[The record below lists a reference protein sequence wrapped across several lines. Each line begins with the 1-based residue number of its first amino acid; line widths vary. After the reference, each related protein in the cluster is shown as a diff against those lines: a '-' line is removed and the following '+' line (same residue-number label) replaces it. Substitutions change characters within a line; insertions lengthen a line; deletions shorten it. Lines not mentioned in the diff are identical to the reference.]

1 MILSKK
7 HREEF
12 VRRVM
17 EDVPQI
23 DYKTQA
29 DDFAR
34 KELAALRKAAGLADF
49 DNERLDFRRVS
60 IDTWENKE
68 TGVWSIN
75 ESDGWSSEYRTP
87 TFVNQGQYGV
97 AYSEIKALEKHPEL
111 LALHTK
117 YVDQQNERVALSKRI
132 RAVID
137 SCNTLKQATDALPE
151 FAKYL
156 PDESP
161 KADRSL
167 PVVGNLVAELTT
179 KGWPKGQKPV
189 VKKTTKKAA

>member
-1 MILSKK
+1 MQLSKK

-34 KELAALRKAAGLADF
+34 KVLAELRKAVGLADA
-49 DNERLDFRRVS
+49 DRERLQYRSVDIQV
-60 IDTWENKE
+60 WEHKE
-68 TGVWSIN
+68 TGVWSAQKQ
-75 ESDGWSSEYRTP
+75 DGWSSDYNTP
-87 TFVNQGQYGV
+87 RFMSQGQYGV
-97 AYSEIKALEKHPEL
+97 TYEECQALEKHPNLLEL
-111 LALHTK
+111 LDKFIA
-117 YVDQQNERVALSKRI
+117 QQNERAELKKRV

-137 SCNTLKQATDALPE
+137 SCKTLKQATDALPE

-156 PDESP
+156 PEEPP
-161 KADRSL
+161 KADRTL

-179 KGWPKGQKPV
+179 KGWPKNAKKKP
-189 VKKTTKKAA
+189 TKAAA